1 MLSYL
6 TYPTW
11 LSPEV
16 IPGLPVRWYG
26 LMYLVAFATTFA
38 LVRIQ
43 VRRRS
48 LDVSSDDTM
57 NMFFWMIIGLLLGAR
72 LLSALLY
79 QPDMMYWRQPWLI
92 FWPFRNG
99 RFVGLVGMSY
109 HGGLVGALVAGITY
123 CRVRKIDVLEMADI
137 GITAVPLGYTFGRL
151 GNFINGE
158 LYGRITAAPWGVR
171 FPYAQPVPTAHPAV
185 QKIAEQTGIE
195 IAGQSFINLPRHPS
209 QLYEA
214 ALEGVVLW
222 AVMWFIF
229 RNRKPFKGFMIGIYL
244 IGYALARYVA
254 EYFRTPDAGLDFI
267 IQLGPSDNPNWLFLS
282 PLNITTGQVLSLL
295 MAAAGVLVLLGL
307 YAYSRSA
314 ARVETYEGGSA
325 THAGSDRNA
334 RRRTRKKISRAGR
347 SR

>member
-109 HGGLVGALVAGITY
+109 HGGLLGAVAGGVLY
-123 CRVRKIDVLEMADI
+123 CLRRGWHVREWADI
-137 GITAVPLGYTFGRL
+137 ITVSAPLGYTFGRI
-151 GNFINGE
+151 GNFLNAE
-158 LYGRITAAPWGVR
+158 LFGRVTTAPFGMVFPTAPR
-171 FPYAQPVPTAHPAV
+171 FPASEEWVAATAREV
-185 QKIAEQTGIE
+185 GIQ
-195 IAGQSFINLPRHPS
+195 ITDPGMMINLPRHAS
-209 QLYEA
+209 QLYQA
-214 ALEGVVLW
+214 ALEGVILW
-222 AVMWFIF
+222 AILWFLVAP
-229 RNRKPFKGFMIGIYL
+229 RAQRRGVVTASYV
-244 IGYALARYVA
+244 IGYGIARFVG
-254 EYFRTPDAGLDFI
+254 EYFRQPDADLGFVLPLSGDPGPIHMLTSFVDF
-267 IQLGPSDNPNWLFLS
+267 
-282 PLNITTGQVLSLL
+282 TMGQVLSML
-295 MAAAGVLVLLGL
+295 MIAAGLVLLFVFLRTDRQRERIPSYGKP
-307 YAYSRSA
+307 
-314 ARVETYEGGSA
+314 ETA
-325 THAGSDRNA
+325 TPGKNRNRA
-334 RRRTRKKISRAGR
+334 KRARKKT
-347 SR
+347 